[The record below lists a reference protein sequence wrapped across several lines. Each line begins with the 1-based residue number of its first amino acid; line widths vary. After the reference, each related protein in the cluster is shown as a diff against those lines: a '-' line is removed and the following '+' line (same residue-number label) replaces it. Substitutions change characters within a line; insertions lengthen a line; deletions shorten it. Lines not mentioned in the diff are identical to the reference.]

1 MRKMIIGLAAA
12 GVAALGGCG
21 RPTACYGLSDSA
33 AVDQIVQGYNSQ
45 PATAKGD
52 GAQMKLHASRVVGIG
67 RKDAPKHSGQ
77 SLIQVWFHQDDNTLT
92 VASLS
97 PDCTVQFRPNL
108 TPDAIKDAVIPAKPP
123 QF

>member
-1 MRKMIIGLAAA
+1 MRIVIVGLALAS
-12 GVAALGGCG
+12 LGACTRPDACG
-21 RPTACYGLSDSA
+21 GLPDRA
-33 AVDQIVQGYNSQ
+33 AVDQIVHGYDSQ
-45 PATAKGD
+45 PASAKGD
-52 GAQMKLHASRVVGIG
+52 GAQMKLHVSRVVGIG
-67 RKDAPKHSGQ
+67 RKDAPKKEA
-77 SLIQVWFHQDDNTLT
+77 LIQVWFRQDDGTVT